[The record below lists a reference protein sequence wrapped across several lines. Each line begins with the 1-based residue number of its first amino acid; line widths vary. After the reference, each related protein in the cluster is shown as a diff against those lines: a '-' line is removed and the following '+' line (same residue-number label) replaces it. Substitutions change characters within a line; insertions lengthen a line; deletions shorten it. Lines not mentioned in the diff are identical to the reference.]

1 MSKNKI
7 SERLF
12 FLKFPNASLIETNGR
27 HFYLPATADEAKII
41 YERVGDN
48 YYKYKL
54 SYDDELLP
62 ILTDNIPAL
71 DRQIS
76 QQIQNAITKGE
87 LYQAKNKSKSKSK
100 SYGYER

>member
-27 HFYLPATADEAKII
+27 HFYLPATDEAKII

-54 SYDDELLP
+54 SNDDELLP
-62 ILTDNIPAL
+62 ILTDNIPVL
-71 DRQIS
+71 NRQIS
-76 QQIQNAITKGE
+76 QQIQNVINSGE
-87 LYQAKNKSKSKSK
+87 LYNAKSKAK
-100 SYGYER
+100 SYSYER

>member
-27 HFYLPATADEAKII
+27 HFYLPATDEAKII

-54 SYDDELLP
+54 SADDELLP

-87 LYQAKNKSKSKSK
+87 LHQAKSK
-100 SYGYER
+100 SYSYER

>member
-27 HFYLPATADEAKII
+27 HFYLPATADDEAKII

-54 SYDDELLP
+54 SNDDELLP
-62 ILTDNIPAL
+62 ILTDNIPVL
-71 DRQIS
+71 NRQIS
-76 QQIQNAITKGE
+76 QQIQNVINSGE
-87 LYQAKNKSKSKSK
+87 LYNAKSKAK
-100 SYGYER
+100 SYSYER

>member
-1 MSKNKI
+1 MKKEINK
-7 SERLF
+7 
-12 FLKFPNASLIETNGR
+12 FLY
-27 HFYLPATADEAKII
+27 FYRFLAT
-41 YERVGDN
+41 DN

-54 SYDDELLP
+54 SADDELLP

-87 LYQAKNKSKSKSK
+87 LHQAKNKSKSYS
-100 SYGYER
+100 YER

>member
-27 HFYLPATADEAKII
+27 HFYLPVTDEAKII

-54 SYDDELLP
+54 S
-62 ILTDNIPAL
+62 
-71 DRQIS
+71 
-76 QQIQNAITKGE
+76 AITN
-87 LYQAKNKSKSKSK
+87 YCQF
-100 SYGYER
+100 

>member
-27 HFYLPATADEAKII
+27 HFYLPATDDEAKII
-41 YERVGDN
+41 YERVGDS

-54 SYDDELLP
+54 SNDDELLP

-87 LYQAKNKSKSKSK
+87 LHQAKNKSK

>member
-12 FLKFPNASLIETNGR
+12 FLKFPNASLIEANGR
-27 HFYLPATADEAKII
+27 HFYLPADDETKII

-54 SYDDELLP
+54 SCDDELLP
-62 ILTDNIPAL
+62 I
-71 DRQIS
+71 
-76 QQIQNAITKGE
+76 IQNAINNAE
-87 LYQAKNKSKSKSK
+87 LHQAKLKQKDK
-100 SYGYER
+100 SYSYER

>member
-12 FLKFPNASLIETNGR
+12 FLKFPNASLIEANGR
-27 HFYLPATADEAKII
+27 HFYLPATDDEAKII
-41 YERVGDN
+41 FERVGDN

-54 SYDDELLP
+54 NYDDELLP

-87 LYQAKNKSKSKSK
+87 LHQAKKSK
-100 SYGYER
+100 SYSYER

>member
-1 MSKNKI
+1 MSKNNI
-7 SERLF
+7 SERLL

-27 HFYLPATADEAKII
+27 HFYLPVTDEAKII

-54 SYDDELLP
+54 SADDELLP

-87 LYQAKNKSKSKSK
+87 LHQAKNKSKSKSY
-100 SYGYER
+100 SYER

>member
-27 HFYLPATADEAKII
+27 HFYLPATDDEAKII

-54 SYDDELLP
+54 SNDDELLP
-62 ILTDNIPAL
+62 ILTDNIPVL
-71 DRQIS
+71 NRQIS
-76 QQIQNAITKGE
+76 QQIQNVINSGE
-87 LYQAKNKSKSKSK
+87 LYNAKSKAK
-100 SYGYER
+100 SYSYER

>member
-1 MSKNKI
+1 M
-7 SERLF
+7 
-12 FLKFPNASLIETNGR
+12 
-27 HFYLPATADEAKII
+27 PATEDEAKII

-54 SYDDELLP
+54 SADDELLP

-87 LYQAKNKSKSKSK
+87 LHQAKNKSKSKSY
-100 SYGYER
+100 SYER

>member
-27 HFYLPATADEAKII
+27 HFYLPATEDEAKII

-54 SYDDELLP
+54 SADDELLP

-87 LYQAKNKSKSKSK
+87 LHQAKNKSKSKSY
-100 SYGYER
+100 SYER

>member
-12 FLKFPNASLIETNGR
+12 FLKFPNASLIEANGR
-27 HFYLPATADEAKII
+27 HFYLPATDDEAKII
-41 YERVGDN
+41 FERVGDN

-76 QQIQNAITKGE
+76 QQIQNAITKNE
-87 LYQAKNKSKSKSK
+87 LHQAKKSK
-100 SYGYER
+100 SYSYER

>member
-27 HFYLPATADEAKII
+27 HFYLPATDEAKII

-76 QQIQNAITKGE
+76 QQIQNAITKTKGE
-87 LYQAKNKSKSKSK
+87 LHQAKNKSKSKNYS
-100 SYGYER
+100 YER

>member
-27 HFYLPATADEAKII
+27 HFYLPATDEAKII
-41 YERVGDN
+41 YERVRDN

-54 SYDDELLP
+54 SCDDELLP

-87 LYQAKNKSKSKSK
+87 LHQAKNKSKNK
-100 SYGYER
+100 SYSYER

>member
-27 HFYLPATADEAKII
+27 HFYLPATDDEAKII

-54 SYDDELLP
+54 SADDELLP

-87 LYQAKNKSKSKSK
+87 LHQAKNKSKSKSY
-100 SYGYER
+100 SYER